1 MHFAKDAW
9 CNINAYEPRLRQR
22 NYHCPLKM
30 PSLTGLPTGSLILV
44 TGANG
49 FIASHVINT
58 LLQLEYRVR
67 GTVRTAKPWL
77 DAFFENKFG
86 RGVFESFV
94 LPDFENPEMLDN
106 CMDGIAGVVHTVCL

>member
-1 MHFAKDAW
+1 MS
-9 CNINAYEPRLRQR
+9 N
-22 NYHCPLKM
+22 
-30 PSLTGLPTGSLILV
+30 LTGLPTGSCILV

-106 CMDGIAGVVHTVCL
+106 CMNGIAGVVHTVCL